1 MSAYLLL
8 ILCTC
13 LLALIQ
19 VIVIH
24 GYYQFDALNALK
36 KHQNIKWVCNKMEG
50 NYLIEEVIYLVPAL
64 IFFIVLWA
72 FHRMRRF
79 NKYIMIKFKAYF
91 DSTVYKQQRE
101 IEQKKVNDEKEKKRL
116 EMRKETCGTAKVCCN
131 NCLKNN
137 VSRIFCCLF
146 CCSCCIPPSSNYKCF
161 PLYCCAMGWRTT
173 DFYKVF
179 KAISNM
185 FYYLF
190 CCCIWT
196 RLWERYSEKRK
207 EKKKNE
213 LKEKEANKR
222 DIRNSS
228 NPDELDDD
236 GQTDESEFDENQEF
250 KRTTFPFPSMP
261 FSTSNR
267 MQSAA
272 VYVIYTYDVLNIFVY
287 IYTASI
293 STIELYVIFLM
304 KKLSV
309 P

>member
-1 MSAYLLL
+1 
-8 ILCTC
+8 
-13 LLALIQ
+13 
-19 VIVIH
+19 
-24 GYYQFDALNALK
+24 
-36 KHQNIKWVCNKMEG
+36 
-50 NYLIEEVIYLVPAL
+50 
-64 IFFIVLWA
+64 
-72 FHRMRRF
+72 
-79 NKYIMIKFKAYF
+79 
-91 DSTVYKQQRE
+91 
-101 IEQKKVNDEKEKKRL
+101 
-116 EMRKETCGTAKVCCN
+116 
-131 NCLKNN
+131 
-137 VSRIFCCLF
+137 
-146 CCSCCIPPSSNYKCF
+146 
-161 PLYCCAMGWRTT
+161 
-173 DFYKVF
+173 
-179 KAISNM
+179 M

-293 STIELYVIFLM
+293 STIELYEIFLM